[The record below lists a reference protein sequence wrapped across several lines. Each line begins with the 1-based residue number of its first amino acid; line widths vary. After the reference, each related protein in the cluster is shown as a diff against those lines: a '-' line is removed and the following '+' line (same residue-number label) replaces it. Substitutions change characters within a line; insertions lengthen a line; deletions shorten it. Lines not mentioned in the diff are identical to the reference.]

1 MGAGSVCLGLAYY
14 LSTVQCEE
22 KSLPWF
28 HSLIISLCLMG
39 FEEKLLVPQVVF
51 WGGGAARVQG
61 HILVTEHLH

>member
-1 MGAGSVCLGLAYY
+1 
-14 LSTVQCEE
+14 
-22 KSLPWF
+22 
-28 HSLIISLCLMG
+28 MG